1 MSTDDGAHM
10 ITTAD
15 ARALIDELFEQE
27 GLIIG
32 GLVALHDIEDEVI
45 WRLMRS
51 LDAIRR
57 KTLRRL
63 AEQGA
68 APTDEVA
75 ADQVD
80 LTPHPAIEHFLQS
93 VRTG

>member
-10 ITTAD
+10 ISTAD

-32 GLVALHDIEDEVI
+32 GLVALHEIEDEVI

-57 KTLRRL
+57 KTLRQL
-63 AEQGA
+63 AEQGGS
-68 APTDEVA
+68 PTDEVG
-75 ADQVD
+75 ADRVD
-80 LTPHPAIEHFLQS
+80 LAPHPAIEHFLES